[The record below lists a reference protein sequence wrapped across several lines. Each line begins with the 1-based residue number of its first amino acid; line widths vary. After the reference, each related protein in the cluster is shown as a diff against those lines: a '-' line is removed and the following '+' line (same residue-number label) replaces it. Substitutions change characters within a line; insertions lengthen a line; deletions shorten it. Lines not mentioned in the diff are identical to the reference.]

1 MKPKK
6 PGIGGP
12 YLLRLKGVPYTTTH
26 QELVAAVEPFGT
38 VRTAVLLKASE
49 EVL

>member
-6 PGIGGP
+6 PDHGTG
-12 YLLRLKGVPYTTTH
+12 YLVRFKGVPYVTTH

-38 VRTAVLLKASE
+38 VLSAVLLKASE

>member
-6 PGIGGP
+6 TPPGTACA
-12 YLLRLKGVPYTTTH
+12 LKFKGVPYTTTH
-26 QELVAAVEPFGT
+26 QELVAAVEPFGL
-38 VRTAVLLKASE
+38 VRNAVLLKASE